1 MSRTRRFVAG
11 TATLI
16 AGWSLLPALV
26 AWMDAFARNDGD
38 ALAEIAEEVFLA
50 GMPVIAAEA
59 AAAAWTIAR
68 QTGAD
73 ERTIAARG
81 RRAQE
86 LRSMFTHA
94 STPLLVEAP
103 VELPLSRREREIA
116 TLVAGGRTSREVAET
131 LVIGVRTV
139 ESHLARVYGK
149 LGIRSRAELAAAL
162 GLEAATT

>member
-1 MSRTRRFVAG
+1 
-11 TATLI
+11 
-16 AGWSLLPALV
+16 
-26 AWMDAFARNDGD
+26 
-38 ALAEIAEEVFLA
+38 
-50 GMPVIAAEA
+50 
-59 AAAAWTIAR
+59 
-68 QTGAD
+68 
-73 ERTIAARG
+73 
-81 RRAQE
+81 
-86 LRSMFTHA
+86 MFTHA